1 MSVTKKNITTRLYV
15 ISLML
20 IVVVFAVIFKL
31 IDLQFFQGDHYINIS
46 EEREFKNIEMEKFH
60 ERLF

>member
-1 MSVTKKNITTRLYV
+1 MSVTKKNITTRLYL

-46 EEREFKNIEMEKFH
+46 RFKQHGFNF
-60 ERLF
+60 